1 MTWWCVTITEP
12 WTWSPRAY
20 PGIWISVLLLAIPY
34 AVAMLRRSG
43 PNPRARHHATLY
55 GLGVAVYWLAT
66 DWPIGTLGAG
76 YLASVHMFQFV
87 LYGMIAVPLM
97 MLGTPEW
104 MARRVLERLRLYRVA
119 KVLAKPLVAGVLFNT
134 ILLLTHAP
142 MTVDAFRS
150 NQFGSFALDAAWVVG
165 GLILWTPM
173 ISPLEELR
181 AKGYFPKMV
190 YIFLAG
196 QVIPMIPGGFLTFSD
211 FPLYSTY
218 ELAPRTFAL
227 TARHDQQLAGVIMKL
242 GGMPIVWS
250 TMAVLMFRW
259 GQSEGHI
266 ETKESQARR
275 KAARAKAA
283 AAADE
288 KPVAHNS

>member
-12 WTWSPRAY
+12 WTWTPRAY
-20 PGIWISVLLLAIPY
+20 PGIWISVLLLALPY
-34 AVAMLRRSG
+34 AIAMWRRSG
-43 PNPRARHHATLY
+43 PNPNAGRHATFY

-76 YLASVHMFQFV
+76 YLASVHMLQFV

-119 KVLAKPLVAGVLFNT
+119 KKLSKPLLAGICFNT

-142 MTVDAFRS
+142 MTVDALRS
-150 NQFGSFALDAAWVVG
+150 DQLGSFALDAAWVIG

-173 ISPLEELR
+173 ISPLPEFR
-181 AKGYFPKMV
+181 AGSFFAKMV

-196 QVIPMIPGGFLTFSD
+196 QVVPMIPGGFLTFSD

-218 ELAPRTFAL
+218 ELAPRAFGL
-227 TARHDQQLAGVIMKL
+227 TSRHDQQLAGVIMKL
-242 GGMPIVWS
+242 GGMPIVWG

-259 GQSEGHI
+259 GQAEGHI
-266 ETKESQARR
+266 DTKESQAQR
-275 KAARAKAA
+275 KQARLKAA
-283 AAADE
+283 AADDDS
-288 KPVAHNS
+288 PVMHNS